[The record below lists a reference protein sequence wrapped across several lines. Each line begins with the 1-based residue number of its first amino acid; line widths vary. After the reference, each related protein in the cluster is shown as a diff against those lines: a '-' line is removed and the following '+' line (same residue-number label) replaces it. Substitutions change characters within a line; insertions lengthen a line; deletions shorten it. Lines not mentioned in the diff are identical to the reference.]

1 MNDSLRSLRQLIWL
15 YFWLLLF
22 EGALRKWFVPG
33 LSTAL
38 LIVRDP
44 VAVTIYAIALSRGVF
59 PRNNFVFA
67 TGMLGLLC
75 FAASFTGIGNLKVS
89 LYGWR
94 ADFLHLPLIALLP
107 RVLRQE
113 DVRRFGRALLLMMV
127 VEMILSV
134 LQFQGGPTSHWNV
147 GAGGEVGAQ
156 LFAVEGKVRASGTF
170 SFSTGFATYLALC
183 AAFLLYDLLAHGVY
197 PRWLTLVAAPSLVLA
212 VVVSASRTAVI
223 SVAIV
228 CAMVIYIAAMK
239 PEQFGAAL
247 RPVIVALLVVLA
259 LGKFTTL
266 FDEGLSVHKQ
276 RFEGGG
282 GLSEGI
288 VKRYFQEFAAA
299 GRALVKAPLCGLG
312 LGVGTNAGAR
322 MLSGERQ
329 FLLGEGEWER
339 VLMESG
345 PILGSGF
352 LALRAA
358 ALIMV
363 IRAALAAYQRNHTL
377 PLLLA
382 GVSGTDLL
390 TGQFGQPTALGLAV
404 FTAGLALAAAQS
416 ETSSAPA
423 APALSP
429 ARDTKIRGRSRY
441 AERLHGQGENTP

>member
-1 MNDSLRSLRQLIWL
+1 MNDSLRFLRQLVWL
-15 YFWLLLF
+15 YFWLLLL
-22 EGALRKWFVPG
+22 EGALRKWLMPG

-44 VAVTIYAIALSRGVF
+44 VVVAIYAVALSRGIF
-59 PRNNFVFA
+59 PRTNFVFA
-67 TGMLGLLC
+67 TAILGLLC

-113 DVRRFGRALLLMMV
+113 DVRLFGKVLLIMMV
-127 VEMILSV
+127 PEMILSV
-134 LQFQGGPTSHWNV
+134 LQFQGGPASQWNV
-147 GAGGEVGAQ
+147 GAGGELGAQ

-170 SFSTGFATYLALC
+170 SFSTGFAIYLALC
-183 AAFLLYDLLAHGVY
+183 AAFLLYDLLSGGIY
-197 PRWLTLVAAPSLVLA
+197 PRWLTLLAAPSLVLA

-228 CAMVIYIAAMK
+228 CAMVLYIAAMK

-247 RPVIVALLVVLA
+247 RPVIVALLVVVA

-266 FDEGLSVHKQ
+266 FDEGLDVHKR

-288 VKRYFQEFAAA
+288 IKRYFQEFAAA
-299 GRALVKAPLCGLG
+299 GRALVKAPLLGVG

-322 MLSGERQ
+322 MLRGERQ

-345 PILGSGF
+345 PILGTGY
-352 LALRAA
+352 LALRCTALTMVLGA
-358 ALIMV
+358 ALS
-363 IRAALAAYQRNHTL
+363 AYRRNHTL

-382 GVSGTDLL
+382 GVSGTDLV

-404 FTAGLALAAAQS
+404 FTAGLALAAAQ
-416 ETSSAPA
+416 PGGLGA
-423 APALSP
+423 APPTAP
-429 ARDTKIRGRSRY
+429 NPPRETKVRGRSRY
-441 AERLHGQGENTP
+441 AERLHGNGEEAP